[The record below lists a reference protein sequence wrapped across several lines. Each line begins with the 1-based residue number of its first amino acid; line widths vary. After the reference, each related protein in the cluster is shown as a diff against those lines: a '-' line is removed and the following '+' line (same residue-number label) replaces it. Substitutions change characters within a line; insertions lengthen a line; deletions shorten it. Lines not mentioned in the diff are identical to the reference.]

1 MTTQIRCATR
11 FDITVTGVRNH
22 TNRTHL
28 PFQDQ
33 AGQAV
38 TTDHDWNRSRNQQ
51 RNWETVNQILA
62 LRTLPEH
69 IVLPVVMLENNI
81 KIWQFEFEVPS
92 VSSLSLDD
100 DVLGS
105 LKQDCAQV
113 PMITGLGETAP
124 LEAVLRVCDPGAT
137 IWFEV
142 LN

>member
-1 MTTQIRCATR
+1 MTTRIRCCTR

-38 TTDHDWNRSRNQQ
+38 TTDHDWHRSRNQQ
-51 RNWETVNQILA
+51 RNWETINQILA

-69 IVLPVVMLENNI
+69 IALPVVMQPHAV

-92 VSSLSLDD
+92 VSSLSLDAD
-100 DVLGS
+100 QLGS
-105 LKQDCAQV
+105 LKQDCATV

-124 LEAVLRVCDPGAT
+124 LEAVLRVPEPGAT